1 MMAMSDQTTGPNPPF
16 QHDKNLIAGIE
27 LLFYAYRDFT
37 GDPDEALR
45 SYGFGRAHHR
55 VVHFVARNPGIS
67 VTELLSIL
75 KITKQSLSR
84 VLSQLV
90 EEDFV
95 RQEKG
100 ALDRR
105 RRLLY
110 LTGKGNALFEEL
122 VGLQRK
128 RVARAYREAGRDA
141 VTGYVK
147 VLTGL
152 LNESERAAVLASIDQ
167 DTSHGDDR

>member
-1 MMAMSDQTTGPNPPF
+1 MAVMSDQTTSPNPLF
-16 QHDKNLIAGIE
+16 LRDKNLIAGIE

-45 SYGFGRAHHR
+45 RYGFGRAHHR

-67 VTELLSIL
+67 VTELLAIL

-90 EEDFV
+90 EEGFV

-100 ALDRR
+100 AQDRR

-110 LTGKGNALFEEL
+110 LTNKGEALFEEL

-128 RVARAYREAGRDA
+128 RFARAFREAGADA
-141 VTGYVK
+141 VAGYIK

-152 LNESERAAVLASIDQ
+152 LNEDERAAVLASIDKE
-167 DTSHGDDR
+167 

>member
-1 MMAMSDQTTGPNPPF
+1 MNEQTTSPKPAYLR
-16 QHDKNLIAGIE
+16 DKNLIAGIE

-67 VTELLSIL
+67 VTELLAIL

-90 EEDFV
+90 EENFV

-100 ALDRR
+100 AQDRR
-105 RRLLY
+105 RRLLF
-110 LTGKGNALFEEL
+110 LTDKGETLFEEL

-128 RVARAYREAGRDA
+128 RVSRAYREAGPEA
-141 VTGYVK
+141 VEGYIK
-147 VLTGL
+147 VMIGL
-152 LNESERAAVLASIDQ
+152 LNESERDTVLASIDKE
-167 DTSHGDDR
+167 

>member
-16 QHDKNLIAGIE
+16 LHDKNLIAGIE

-67 VTELLSIL
+67 VTELLAIL

-100 ALDRR
+100 AQDRR

-110 LTGKGNALFEEL
+110 LT
-122 VGLQRK
+122 
-128 RVARAYREAGRDA
+128 ARAMRCSRNWSDCSAN
-141 VTGYVK
+141 
-147 VLTGL
+147 GL
-152 LNESERAAVLASIDQ
+152 PVPTVRRGAKPSPVMSRC
-167 DTSHGDDR
+167 

>member
-1 MMAMSDQTTGPNPPF
+1 MSDQTASPNPLF
-16 QHDKNLIAGIE
+16 LRDKNLIAGIE

-45 SYGFGRAHHR
+45 SYSFGRAHHR

-67 VTELLSIL
+67 VTELLAIL

-84 VLSQLV
+84 VLSQLMD
-90 EEDFV
+90 EGFV

-100 ALDRR
+100 AQDRR
-105 RRLLY
+105 RRLLF
-110 LTGKGNALFEEL
+110 LTSKGETLFEEL

-128 RVARAYREAGRDA
+128 RFAGAFREAGADA
-141 VTGYVK
+141 VAGYTK

-152 LNESERAAVLASIDQ
+152 LNENERANVLASIDKE
-167 DTSHGDDR
+167 